1 MKVAGFDRTAA
12 TAKLAK
18 LGVKGEMGAEKGTLR
33 FRDLYNLPVEVTA
46 G

>member
-18 LGVKGEMGAEKGTLR
+18 LSVKAEIGAEKGTLR
-33 FRDLYNLPVEVTA
+33 FPDLNNLPVEVI